1 MTTEQTY
8 AAPAVDT
15 LREAEALK
23 EAGVPEEHAAA
34 MLYAAIRTS
43 DARFA
48 ELRRD
53 ISRDIAALEAR
64 VDAKIE
70 SVNTKIDGQDAKL
83 AALDARFD
91 GQDAKFDAVNAKFD
105 AVNDRIDGVDSKVS
119 AMQWRLVAAVSVASV
134 SLAVLVTSAPDI
146 VAALR

>member
-8 AAPAVDT
+8 AVDT
-15 LREAEALK
+15 LREAEALQ
-23 EAGVPEEHAAA
+23 EAGVPGEHAAA

-53 ISRDIAALEAR
+53 ISRDIAAFEAR
-64 VDAKIE
+64 VDAKFE
-70 SVNTKIDGQDAKL
+70 AVNAKFEGVN
-83 AALDARFD
+83 AKFD
-91 GQDAKFDAVNAKFD
+91 GQDAKFA
-105 AVNDRIDGVDSKVS
+105 AVNDRIDGIADKVS
-119 AMQWRLVAAVSVASV
+119 AMQWRLAAVVSIASV
-134 SLAVLVTSAPDI
+134 SLVTLAASAPDI